1 MIAESKIETAIREH
15 FQYFE
20 KTIRTLQSLYE
31 HERLVVAGIARFGGR
46 YYVYAPRIIWV
57 LDVSNFREAEP
68 VIEFIE
74 NWRPKNFTLECVKSQ
89 DHENFGHRDFDFPG
103 LRLTCA
109 LKDDSPTCRKEIVGY
124 FDPQPIYKFV
134 CEEDA

>member
-1 MIAESKIETAIREH
+1 MIAKSKIEIAIREH

-31 HERLVVAGIARFGGR
+31 HERLVVAGIARFGGH

-74 NWRPKNFTLECVKSQ
+74 NWRLENFALECFESQ
-89 DHENFGHRDFDFPG
+89 DYEAFGNRNFDFPG
-103 LRLTCA
+103 LRLTCS

-124 FDPQPIYKFV
+124 SDPQPIYKFV
-134 CEEDA
+134 CEENT